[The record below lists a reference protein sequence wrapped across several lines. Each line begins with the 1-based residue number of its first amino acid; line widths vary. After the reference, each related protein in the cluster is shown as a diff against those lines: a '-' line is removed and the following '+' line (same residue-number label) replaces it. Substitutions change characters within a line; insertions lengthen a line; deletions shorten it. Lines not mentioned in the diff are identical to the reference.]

1 MEVEYS
7 QKILTWTKNVGPG
20 FNLEPQV
27 VCYVSQTSVKTTDI
41 LKPFVAKLNIK
52 VDVLACAHHEPF
64 CTW

>member
-1 MEVEYS
+1 M
-7 QKILTWTKNVGPG
+7 GPG